1 MSSKDGI
8 WYPDGKIIEFLPDY
22 VKSEKVYVGFW
33 RRFFAGTLD
42 LLIFLPV
49 TIVFVFVDMSGK
61 AGQITG
67 SIAGLVIST
76 AYTVFFCYRYGGTLG
91 DILLGIRITRPDGSR
106 IGWNESIAR
115 EIVIFIFSLEFAIV
129 DIIALIAIDPV
140 VFNAVNS
147 SERQFLIKLNT
158 PGFQSLVKYL
168 FLFWVLANMAT
179 LIINRRKRSLHD
191 FIASTVV
198 VYWPFSEHANPD
210 WQAAI
215 QVSER

>member
-33 RRFFAGTLD
+33 RRFFAGVLD
-42 LLIFLPV
+42 LLILLPV
-49 TIVFVFVDMSGK
+49 VLILVFVARSGK
-61 AGQITG
+61 TWEITS
-67 SIAGLVIST
+67 SIAGLVIFT
-76 AYTVFFCYRYGGTLG
+76 AYTIIFCYRYGGTLG
-91 DILLGIRITRPDGSR
+91 DIMLGIRITRPDGSR

-115 EIVIFIFSLEFAIV
+115 YIVPTIISTEIAAVQAY
-129 DIIALIAIDPV
+129 ALIAIDPV
-140 VFNAVNS
+140 VFNAAGS
-147 SERQFLIKLNT
+147 YERQYLVDLHT
-158 PGFQSLVKYL
+158 PGFQSLVDYL
-168 FLFWVLANMAT
+168 VLFWYLANMQT
-179 LIINRRKRSLHD
+179 LIANRRKRSLHD

-210 WQAAI
+210 WQAAS